1 MLEHTCIHMTM
12 QAQAS
17 DLKKDFLSLNLQ
29 LKGNSAY
36 LQVGFIAF
44 PFRVGEV
51 IVFGGVFSPVCL
63 FAGWQDISTKNHRTE
78 KTNWEEEAM
87 ILCVTAR
94 CLRWSLWALYASIRH
109 PPHTNLLPTAYQS
122 ESTEGHDSFCLS
134 SMPSKWCSVVQLYTL
149 VLKFA

>member
-17 DLKKDFLSLNLQ
+17 DLKKDFLSLNLK

-78 KTNWEEEAM
+78 KTN
-87 ILCVTAR
+87 
-94 CLRWSLWALYASIRH
+94 
-109 PPHTNLLPTAYQS
+109 
-122 ESTEGHDSFCLS
+122 
-134 SMPSKWCSVVQLYTL
+134 
-149 VLKFA
+149 